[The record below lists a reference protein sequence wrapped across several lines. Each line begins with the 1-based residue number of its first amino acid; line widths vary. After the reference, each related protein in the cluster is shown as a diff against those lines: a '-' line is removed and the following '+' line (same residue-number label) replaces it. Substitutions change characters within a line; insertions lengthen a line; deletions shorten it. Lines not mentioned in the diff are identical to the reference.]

1 MKLMNRWDMTG
12 VEVQDKGLKPYIN
25 LKPMIVPRTFGRS
38 ATQQFHKSQ
47 YMNIVERLMTHLF
60 VPGHKSKKHFRS
72 SWRASGKTNTLW
84 KVLSET
90 FEIIEKETKKNPIEA
105 LVRAIENSAP
115 VEEITSFQVGGIMVR
130 KAVVTS
136 PQRRVDIALR
146 LIAQS
151 SYHKSFN
158 NPKGI
163 ARCLADEITAGFR
176 NDPQSSFAVKER
188 VRIEKEASTAR

>member
-1 MKLMNRWDMTG
+1 
-12 VEVQDKGLKPYIN
+12 
-25 LKPMIVPRTFGRS
+25 
-38 ATQQFHKSQ
+38 
-47 YMNIVERLMTHLF
+47 
-60 VPGHKSKKHFRS
+60 
-72 SWRASGKTNTLW
+72 
-84 KVLSET
+84 
-90 FEIIEKETKKNPIEA
+90 KETKKNPIEA

>member
-1 MKLMNRWDMTG
+1 MPEIKLFNRWDTAG
-12 VEVQDKGLKPYIN
+12 ISVNEKGLVGYIN
-25 LKPMIVPRTFGRS
+25 LRPQIVPRSHGRS
-38 ATQQFHKSQ
+38 AKKQFHKSH
-47 YMNIVERLMTHLF
+47 MSIVERLANHLF
-60 VPGHKSKKHFRS
+60 VPGHRGKKNLLTTGKET
-72 SWRASGKTNTLW
+72 GKT
-84 KVLSET
+84 ET
-90 FEIIEKETKKNPIEA
+90 AFKIIREAFVRIEERTKRNPVEV

-188 VRIEKEASTAR
+188 VRIEK